1 MKTKISLV
9 ALATALS
16 MGASFAA
23 DLPSRKAP
31 VYVPPPPPPTLW
43 TGFYAGLNAG
53 YDWGTSTNTQTVA
66 GGLYDNY
73 ATGILGAPF
82 GLPGAMSLANSG
94 NANVN
99 RSGFIGGGQIGY
111 NYQWGPSF
119 VVGLEADIQGAG
131 IRGNGSFNGI
141 AADSATPLPFP
152 PFILGLGTTRSS
164 FASTTIEAHQDWL
177 GTVNGRVG
185 YLVTPTALLYVR
197 GGLAYGGAQ
206 ASVTSFSGNSAT
218 LTATFIGI
226 PVASA
231 SLGALGAGY
240 GSNSST
246 LVGWNVG
253 GGAEWMFTPNW
264 SLKLEAFYYDLGSLN
279 VNATHQVSYNL
290 AVGALGIFRA
300 GGDFGW
306 ANASQTNVR
315 MDGVVARV
323 GVNYHFNW
331 AAPAAVLAK
340 Y

>member
-31 VYVPPPPPPTLW
+31 VYVAPPPPTLW

-53 YDWGTSTNTQTVA
+53 YDWGISTNSQTVA

-131 IRGNGSFNGI
+131 IRGNGSFTGA
-141 AADSATPLPFP
+141 AADSATPLAFP
-152 PFILGLGTTRSS
+152 PFFALGANRASI
-164 FASTTIEAHQDWL
+164 ASTTIEAHQDWL
-177 GTVNGRVG
+177 GTVDARVG
-185 YLVTPTALLYVR
+185 YLVTPTALLYVK

-206 ASVTSFSGNSAT
+206 ASVTSVSGNNANFNF
-218 LTATFIGI
+218 LGFAG
-226 PVASA
+226 ASFG
-231 SLGALGAGY
+231 SLGAGY

-253 GGAEWMFTPNW
+253 GGAEWMLAPNW
-264 SLKLEAFYYDLGSLN
+264 SVKFEAFYYDLGSLN
-279 VNATHQVSYNL
+279 VNAVHQVSY
-290 AVGALGIFRA
+290 GLGFGLGPFGFGR
-300 GGDFGW
+300 DFGW
-306 ANASQTNVR
+306 ANGSQTNVR

>member
-31 VYVPPPPPPTLW
+31 VYVAPPPPPTLW

-53 YDWGTSTNTQTVA
+53 YDWGISTNTQTVA

-73 ATGILGAPF
+73 ANGILGLPF
-82 GLPGAMSLANSG
+82 GSPGAMSLANSG

-141 AADSATPLPFP
+141 AADSATPIPFLPGFP
-152 PFILGLGTTRSS
+152 ILTTNRSS

-177 GTVNGRVG
+177 GTVNARVG

-206 ASVTSFSGNSAT
+206 ASVTSVSGNNAT
-218 LTATFIGI
+218 LNFL
-226 PVASA
+226 PVLGFASA
-231 SLGALGAGY
+231 SFGALGAGY
-240 GSNSST
+240 GTNSST

-253 GGAEWMFTPNW
+253 GGAEWMLAPNW
-264 SLKLEAFYYDLGSLN
+264 SVKFEAFYYDLGSLN
-279 VNATHQVSYNL
+279 VNAVHQVSY
-290 AVGALGIFRA
+290 GLGGSLGPFGFGR
-300 GGDFGW
+300 DFGW
-306 ANASQTNVR
+306 ANGSQTNVR

-331 AAPAAVLAK
+331 AAPVPVLAK

>member
-23 DLPSRKAP
+23 DLPSIKAP
-31 VYVPPPPPPTLW
+31 PYIPPPPPMLW

-53 YDWGTSTNTQTVA
+53 YDWGISTNTQTVA

-82 GLPGAMSLANSG
+82 GSPGAMSLANSG

-131 IRGNGSFNGI
+131 IRGNGSFTGA
-141 AADSATPLPFP
+141 AADSAVPFS
-152 PFILGLGTTRSS
+152 ILGIPILTTNRAS
-164 FASTTIEAHQDWL
+164 FATTTIEAHQDWL

-185 YLVTPTALLYVR
+185 YLVTPAMLLYVR

-206 ASVTSFSGNSAT
+206 ASVTSVSGNNANFN
-218 LTATFIGI
+218 LLGFAG
-226 PVASA
+226 ASFG
-231 SLGALGAGY
+231 SLGAGY

-253 GGAEWMFTPNW
+253 GGAEWMLAPNW
-264 SLKLEAFYYDLGSLN
+264 SVKFEAFYYDLGSLN
-279 VNATHQVSYNL
+279 VNAVHQVSYGL
-290 AVGALGIFRA
+290 GFGLGPVGFGR
-300 GGDFGW
+300 DFGW
-306 ANASQTNVR
+306 ANGSQTNVR